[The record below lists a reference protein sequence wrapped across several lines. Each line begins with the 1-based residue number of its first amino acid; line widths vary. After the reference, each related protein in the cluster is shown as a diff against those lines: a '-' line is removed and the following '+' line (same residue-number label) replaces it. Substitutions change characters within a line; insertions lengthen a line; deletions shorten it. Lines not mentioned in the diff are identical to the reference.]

1 MWYDYASKT
10 SPSMQLRATSIL
22 LKNLLEK
29 ETNKKLLL
37 EKGYGTEIIVTLL
50 KK

>member
-1 MWYDYASKT
+1 MWYDYAIKT

-22 LKNLLEK
+22 LKNLLES

-37 EKGYGTEIIVTLL
+37 ENGFGAEIIVHC
-50 KK
+50 